1 MEKPVEP
8 ITGPPSLSATA
19 AARAAIAARLIRC
32 HARGRGAPEGERER
46 GLGDREKRLREGVV
60 SGEGNPNSCLYTP
73 GDISSRDGL
82 FGLRDGASVI

>member
-46 GLGDREKRLREGVV
+46 GLGDIEK
-60 SGEGNPNSCLYTP
+60 
-73 GDISSRDGL
+73 
-82 FGLRDGASVI
+82 